1 LKNDLLLHEA
11 VIKND
16 AEAVEAILKEPLDV
30 NSRNNYGR
38 APIHWASSRGS
49 TDIMQLLI
57 EARCDIEAKDKYGM
71 SPILMAAW
79 HGHKDAVQLLVKCGA
94 NTQVNNKKL
103 YTLLMCAVHNN
114 RLDVVNF
121 LLETVEDLEIDV
133 EDMERQTALF
143 HAAHNGHHDVVKRL
157 IEAGARY
164 NLRNKVSKSL
174 TPRYL
179 FTLWC
184 NFQKKTGRTPL
195 HAASENGHVEVLQ
208 LLLLQENLERDVQDE
223 DGNTALHIAAENQQ
237 TLAVEALLEVGYP
250 PDKENKKG
258 YTALHLASSKGC
270 RCIIDSLLQHG
281 ANIEHRCKEGNTPLH
296 VACLANEIET
306 TELLINKGADV
317 NALNDVRQ
325 SAIHIAAEKGFQ
337 DLCKQLLNSG
347 ANIEQKE
354 EGGRTP
360 LYIAARGS
368 FTTIVDM
375 IIKTARLDYPTVRTT
390 SRPDLVSTSSSA
402 GQLTHKCSH
411 SKAQPAPQIL
421 LTSTTS
427 CAIHRDEQQPDV
439 DENELNSFNTASRR
453 KWRLSREDSKTG
465 ANEQLR
471 QLLRKLAYKHLK
483 SDEWKRLA
491 HHWSFTDEQ
500 IAAIEHQCAGPAGNK
515 EHAFRM
521 MLIWAHGLVPEA
533 NPLKELYEALVAID
547 RRNVAEAMRKKV
559 DEENAERLK
568 KKSNE
573 EKKRCKSCT
582 IS

>member
-1 LKNDLLLHEA
+1 MADELDPGDFAAISRSRRPSPSGLPPLEGLDEPSRPRSPRFLKNDLLLHEA

-79 HGHKDAVQLLVKCGA
+79 HGHKDAVQLLIKCGA
-94 NTQVNNKKL
+94 NALVINKKQ

-121 LLETVEDLEIDV
+121 LLETVEDIEIDV
-133 EDMERQTALF
+133 EDLEQQTALF

-164 NLRNKVSKSL
+164 NLKN
-174 TPRYL
+174 
-179 FTLWC
+179 
-184 NFQKKTGRTPL
+184 KTGKTPL
-195 HAASENGHVEVLQ
+195 HAASEKGHVEVLE
-208 LLLLQENLERDVQDE
+208 LLLLQENLERDEQDE
-223 DGNTALHIAAENQQ
+223 DGNTALHVAADNQQ
-237 TLAVEALLEVGYP
+237 TLAVQTLLEAGCP
-250 PDKENKKG
+250 PDTENKKG

-270 RCIIDSLLQHG
+270 RCIIDYLLQHG
-281 ANIEHRCKEGNTPLH
+281 ASIDYRCKEGNTALH
-296 VACLANEIET
+296 VSCLANELET
-306 TELLINKGADV
+306 TELLMNKGADV
-317 NALNDVRQ
+317 NALNNVRQ

-337 DLCKQLLNSG
+337 DLCKLLINSG

-375 IIKTARLDYPTVRTT
+375 IIKTARLDYPT
-390 SRPDLVSTSSSA
+390 
-402 GQLTHKCSH
+402 
-411 SKAQPAPQIL
+411 
-421 LTSTTS
+421 
-427 CAIHRDEQQPDV
+427 RDEQQPNV

-453 KWRLSREDSKTG
+453 KWRLGREDSKSG
-465 ANEQLR
+465 NEKLR
-471 QLLRKLAYKHLK
+471 QLLWKVANRHLK
-483 SDEWKRLA
+483 AGEWKRLA

-500 IAAIEHQCAGPAGNK
+500 IAAIEHQCVGPAGHK
-515 EHAFRM
+515 DHAFRM
-521 MLIWAHGLVPEA
+521 MLIWAHGLAPEV

-547 RRNVAEAMRKKV
+547 KKSVAESIRKKV
-559 DEENAERLK
+559 DAENAQRMKKKAKEENNK
-568 KKSNE
+568 
-573 EKKRCKSCT
+573 CKSCS